1 MRARNAVR
9 SCARSPNAV
18 SWFRYRECRRRTKAE
33 ISVPIMMKSSCRV
46 PWRAAVVLAA
56 TSLAAAPCSS
66 QEPQPTATTP
76 ARLLSAF
83 YGLDNGLGAGINRIC
98 PGASGQDGMPVVL
111 SHTIDPETLQREDF
125 RVSTRS
131 GAERTPFCV
140 TLAPA
145 RDPGELRTVLLI
157 GDLGDAAN
165 DPPVKVLV
173 VDDLLSDRK
182 TGRSVNFR
190 GAETHV
196 IPLDAGPTLVL
207 AEVVPEDEWSVSGRG
222 SACSAGARQV
232 VRVTWTGGVRLPNG
246 DEPGDAERALYR
258 VTVERPDGSRDE
270 ISPAALA
277 ELGDNDNNHLLCLD
291 TAAPAVSVAF
301 PAGHL
306 VDPNRDLNPDTQ
318 VAVTTVPGPE
328 PHEAPAVTRDR
339 RRQ

>member
-1 MRARNAVR
+1 
-9 SCARSPNAV
+9 
-18 SWFRYRECRRRTKAE
+18 
-33 ISVPIMMKSSCRV
+33 MMNSSCHA

-56 TSLAAAPCSS
+56 ASLAAAACSS
-66 QEPQPTATTP
+66 QEPRLTVTTP

-83 YGLDNGLGAGINRIC
+83 YGLDNGLGVGINRIC

-111 SHTIDPETLQREDF
+111 SHTIDPDTLQREDF
-125 RVSTRS
+125 RVLTRS

-157 GDLGDAAN
+157 GELGDAAN

-173 VDDLLSDRK
+173 VDDLLSDRM

-207 AEVVPEDEWSVSGRG
+207 AEVVPEDEWSTSGRG
-222 SACSAGARQV
+222 SACSAGSRQV
-232 VRVTWTGGVRLPNG
+232 IRATWTGGVRLPNG
-246 DEPGDAERALYR
+246 DDPGDAERALYR
-258 VTVERPDGSRDE
+258 VTVERPDGSHDE
-270 ISPAALA
+270 IAPAELA
-277 ELGDNDNNHLLCLD
+277 ELGDSDNNHLLCLG
-291 TAAPAVSVAF
+291 TADPVVSVAF

-306 VDPNRDLNPDTQ
+306 VDPNRDLNPCLLRI
-318 VAVTTVPGPE
+318 GP
-328 PHEAPAVTRDR
+328 
-339 RRQ
+339 